1 MLRALLKWIN
11 QTTTPAVIGMRGRL
25 LRKFLHPHVGSQY
38 FRGFQGDISSKSI
51 VLGGG
56 TLPDAEKRVE
66 VDRALH
72 ACF

>member
-11 QTTTPAVIGMRGRL
+11 QTTPPAVIGMQGRL

-38 FRGFQGDISSKSI
+38 LHGFQGDISSKNI
-51 VLGGG
+51 VPGGK
-56 TLPDAEKRVE
+56 TLSDAEKRVE